1 MKKLHE
7 LVEVLEKIK
16 VTDSTIGKKR
26 YLRKFVQRKIYKK
39 ELNKFFNFVY
49 SPYIV
54 YNASMPSSEELTIL
68 DDYFKI
74 PINTLE
80 ALLNSLENL
89 FLVRKLRGNK
99 AKDALIKLH
108 ESCSRD
114 AKILLKMILDRDL
127 DIGLGSKLINTII
140 PECIPI
146 ANYMGAVGFTGFMDL
161 IGRTIV
167 DKWSTGNSD
176 DIPAIGLVE
185 AKADGLFAFCNLTS
199 VNFISRRLKE
209 ILFVDK
215 SIITQLKKFGITGQS
230 INELS
235 KNLAYTL
242 HGELTI
248 DGISNRLEANGIFKA
263 LTTIAIK
270 EKEDPTIVKNYK
282 NEFKKVFGISDREMK
297 KKIRYTVW
305 DITNSSLEYS
315 NGKRFEILKKIY
327 EEYSKKFPEFTFI
340 RLIEHQVIKTNFED
354 VITFFKDQ
362 LHRGNEGAVYK
373 VWKARFEIG
382 HSVNC
387 IKFKNKFDFDLK
399 VVGFE
404 EGKRKN
410 TLGALVCESEDGKVK
425 TNLSGIDKKLKEE
438 IWNNQDK
445 FLGLICEGEAN
456 DITKSDKNDYYS
468 LMHPRFKTFRDD
480 KTIADNLQKIRESRD
495 SFNLV
500 DELELNLKNALSR
513 YEDTDIFGTK
523 ENSCEI

>member
-7 LVEVLEKIK
+7 LVRMLEKIK
-16 VTDSTIGKKR
+16 TTDSTLGKKR
-26 YLRKFVQRKIYKK
+26 YLRRFVQRKVYKN
-39 ELNKFFNFVY
+39 ELRRFFNFVY

-54 YNASMPSSEELTIL
+54 YNVSMPSNTELTII

-74 PINTLE
+74 PVTTLE
-80 ALLNSLENL
+80 ALLDSLENL
-89 FLVRKLRGNK
+89 FLVHKLRGNK
-99 AKDALIKLH
+99 AKEALIRLF
-108 ESCSRD
+108 ESCSQD
-114 AKILLKMILDRDL
+114 AKVILKMILDRDL
-127 DIGLGSKLINTII
+127 DIGLGAKSINEVIYD
-140 PECIPI
+140 CIPT

-161 IGRTIV
+161 IGRTID
-167 DKWSTGNSD
+167 DKWTTSD
-176 DIPAIGLVE
+176 SDEKPSKGLVE

-199 VNFISRRLKE
+199 KNFISRRLKE

-215 SIITQLKKFGITGQS
+215 AIVTQLNKFRITGQS
-230 INELS
+230 IGELS
-235 KNLAYTL
+235 KNSTYTL

-248 DGISNRLEANGIFKA
+248 DGIPNRLEANGIFKA
-263 LTTIAIK
+263 LTTIALK
-270 EKEDPTIVKNYK
+270 EKEDPTTVKNYK
-282 NEFKKVFGISDREMK
+282 NEFKKVFGISDKEMK

-305 DITNSSLEYS
+305 DLTDPKASLS
-315 NGKRFEILKKIY
+315 NGSRFEILKKIHT
-327 EEYSKKFPEFTFI
+327 EYLKKFPEFAFI
-340 RLIEHQVIKTNFED
+340 QIIEHRIIKADFENVIS
-354 VITFFKDQ
+354 FFKDQ
-362 LHRGNEGAVYK
+362 LYRGNEGAVYK
-373 VWKARFEIG
+373 VWNAKFEVG

-480 KTIADNLQKIRESRD
+480 KTIADNLQKIQESRN

-500 DELELNLKNALSR
+500 DGLELNLKNALSR
-513 YEDTDIFGTK
+513 YEDTNIFGTK
-523 ENSCEI
+523 ENS